1 MTAIRPVERSG
12 STSTLPE
19 PRRVLVA
26 AVGVCCALGLL
37 TVYSASQVLAVEEG
51 ESPWYFVVRQ
61 AVWLVAGL
69 VAAVVV
75 TRIPLRV
82 WRDRLA
88 LPLLV
93 VTSVLLGYI
102 ALSEVSR
109 RLGTGVLPFAL
120 ERNGSTRWLGVPAV
134 QFQPSELAKLTLV
147 ICLARLLSEPG
158 RDLATR
164 RGLTAPLGVAG
175 LLATLVMVGD
185 DLGTTV
191 LLGVILLGVMLLAD
205 APGRVLGA
213 IVAVLGAVAY
223 LAVRFLEGFRA
234 ARLAAFLDPEAY
246 ADGAGYQ
253 IIQSQIGLATG
264 GLLGLGPGSS
274 RNKWGYLPE
283 AHTDFVLSVVGE
295 EYGLVGTVGVV
306 ALIGL
311 IVLSGLAIARR
322 CPERFGQLVAFGVTI
337 WLGVQ
342 AFINVAVTVGLLPTK
357 GITLPFVSY
366 GGSSMV
372 LSFVG
377 VGLLIRVAMEESS
390 TGRAAG
396 R

>member
-1 MTAIRPVERSG
+1 
-12 STSTLPE
+12 
-19 PRRVLVA
+19 
-26 AVGVCCALGLL
+26 
-37 TVYSASQVLAVEEG
+37 VLA
-51 ESPWYFVVRQ
+51 
-61 AVWLVAGL
+61 
-69 VAAVVV
+69 
-75 TRIPLRV
+75 
-82 WRDRLA
+82 
-88 LPLLV
+88 
-93 VTSVLLGYI
+93 
-102 ALSEVSR
+102 
-109 RLGTGVLPFAL
+109 
-120 ERNGSTRWLGVPAV
+120 
-134 QFQPSELAKLTLV
+134 
-147 ICLARLLSEPG
+147 
-158 RDLATR
+158 
-164 RGLTAPLGVAG
+164 
-175 LLATLVMVGD
+175 
-185 DLGTTV
+185 
-191 LLGVILLGVMLLAD
+191 
-205 APGRVLGA
+205 
-213 IVAVLGAVAY
+213 AVAY

>member
-1 MTAIRPVERSG
+1 V
-12 STSTLPE
+12 
-19 PRRVLVA
+19 
-26 AVGVCCALGLL
+26 GLL
-37 TVYSASQVLAVEEG
+37 TVSSASQVLAVEAG
-51 ESPWYFVVRQ
+51 DPPWYFVVRQ
-61 AVWLVAGL
+61 ALWLLAGVATAA
-69 VAAVVV
+69 VAA
-75 TRIPLRV
+75 RIPLRT
-82 WRDRLA
+82 WRDRIA
-88 LPLLV
+88 LPLLWI
-93 VTSVLLGYI
+93 TALLLGYI

-109 RLGTGVLPFAL
+109 RIGTGVLPFVL
-120 ERNGSTRWLGVPAV
+120 ERNGSTRWIGLSAV
-134 QFQPSELAKLTLV
+134 QFQPSELAKLSLV
-147 ICLARLLSEPG
+147 LCLARLLSEPD
-158 RDLATR
+158 RDLSTR
-164 RGLTAPLGVAG
+164 QGVAAPVGVAG

-191 LLGVILLGVMLLAD
+191 LLGVVLLGVLMLAGAPWRYLA
-205 APGRVLGA
+205 G
-213 IVAVLGAVAY
+213 IVAVLGAVAF
-223 LAVRFLEGFRA
+223 LAIRFLEGFRA
-234 ARLAAFLDPEAY
+234 ARLAAFLDPEAH

-283 AHTDFVLSVVGE
+283 AHTDFVVSVLGE
-295 EYGLVGTVGVV
+295 EYGFLGLVGLVL
-306 ALIGL
+306 LIGL

-322 CPERFGQLVAFGVTI
+322 CPSRFGQMAAFGVTI

-372 LSFVG
+372 VSFIA
-377 VGLLIRVAMEESS
+377 VGLLYRVAVEEPAPGRS
-390 TGRAAG
+390 TR